1 MYIHAMVDDSRGW
14 PAMAVRVGVGGMV
27 VWMDGR
33 LNKMFSNKEKE
44 NDENEGRIRKREN
57 KNNNNENYNKYMK
70 YRVSNVFIKYTHT
83 SHSSIIFH
91 LMMI

>member
-57 KNNNNENYNKYMK
+57 KNKIMK
-70 YRVSNVFIKYTHT
+70 IIINIWNIVSQMCLLNTHT
-83 SHSSIIFH
+83 PAIQV
-91 LMMI
+91 